1 MLGEPMQFWHKGMPE
16 GMLLRSG
23 DDWQLDPEEKLTY
36 REHARRHSLPLGEP
50 IPLLR
55 FVDYAN
61 ALAGHYQLTNDP
73 RRAVAIT
80 REQTGYQVRLED
92 GEVMRAARVA
102 ICVGFGPFPNQDHA
116 LARHPQARHTSQ
128 VTDLSGVR
136 GRRLLILGGRQSA
149 FEYAALAAEAG
160 AARVQVVYR
169 HPTPSF
175 VASDWSWVDALI
187 ERARETPGWYAALPQ
202 QQRDSIARRFWEEG
216 RLKLEPWL
224 APRLQRPE
232 IELYPQ
238 RQVVGFAGDQFRLD
252 DGSELEADQILL
264 ATGYRIDLS
273 RLSYLNSLLPQ
284 IATQDGFPI
293 LDERFTSSLPGLH
306 FTSLASTR
314 CHGPFF
320 GFVRGCVPC
329 AQSILP

>member
-1 MLGEPMQFWHKGMPE
+1 MKIVSSSPLDLLIVGAGPYGLSLAARAARQGLRYSMLGEPMQFWHKGMPE

-116 LARHPQARHTSQ
+116 LARIPRRAIPARLPISPGCGG
-128 VTDLSGVR
+128 GV
-136 GRRLLILGGRQSA
+136 
-149 FEYAALAAEAG
+149 
-160 AARVQVVYR
+160 
-169 HPTPSF
+169 
-175 VASDWSWVDALI
+175 
-187 ERARETPGWYAALPQ
+187 
-202 QQRDSIARRFWEEG
+202 
-216 RLKLEPWL
+216 
-224 APRLQRPE
+224 
-232 IELYPQ
+232 
-238 RQVVGFAGDQFRLD
+238 
-252 DGSELEADQILL
+252 
-264 ATGYRIDLS
+264 
-273 RLSYLNSLLPQ
+273 
-284 IATQDGFPI
+284 
-293 LDERFTSSLPGLH
+293 
-306 FTSLASTR
+306 
-314 CHGPFF
+314 C
-320 GFVRGCVPC
+320 
-329 AQSILP
+329 